1 MRRKISELSVFVIP
15 ALVMGVLLVWCASC
29 FADINTATLTITPS
43 PCKRGD
49 VLHFT
54 GSVFYTPTAHI
65 APGTTCYGGVSL
77 DNSSHPELSEWH
89 SAKQVFK
96 YPAPGQKTAINFTST
111 YTVPQDFKGSDICF
125 YMTEGQSVPRRI
137 SYKFCIIVKPTL
149 KPLFREKIKVTPLP
163 Q

>member
-1 MRRKISELSVFVIP
+1 MRRKIRDFRVFVIP
-15 ALVMGVLLVWCASC
+15 ALVLGVLLVWCASC
-29 FADINTATLTITPS
+29 FADINTATLTINPS

-54 GSVFYTPTAHI
+54 GSVFYTPTANI

-77 DNSSHPELSEWH
+77 DNSNHPELSEWN

-96 YPAPGQKTAINFTST
+96 YPGPGQKTAINFTST

-149 KPLFREKIKVTPLP
+149 RIPLKQKINVMPP
-163 Q
+163 PH